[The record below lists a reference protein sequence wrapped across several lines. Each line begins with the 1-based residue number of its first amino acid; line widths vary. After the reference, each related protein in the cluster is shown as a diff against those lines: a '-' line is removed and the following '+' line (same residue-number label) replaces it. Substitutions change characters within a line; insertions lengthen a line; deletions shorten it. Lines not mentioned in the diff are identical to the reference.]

1 MSPSALVRHLG
12 PSAFVD
18 HPDAVVV
25 RESETVSASLI
36 ELRVH
41 PDDLGKVIG
50 RKGQT
55 ARALRTVLSA
65 ASFHHH
71 RRTLLNILE
80 E

>member
-1 MSPSALVRHLG
+1 MSPSALVRHLVV
-12 PSAFVD
+12 SLVD
-18 HPDAVVV
+18 HPDAVEV
-25 RESETVSASLI
+25 RESETVSSTLI

-41 PDDLGKVIG
+41 PEDLGKVIG

-55 ARALRTVLSA
+55 ARALRSVLAA
-65 ASFHHH
+65 ASLHHH